1 MTLEEK
7 RIYNRAWYNKNKER
21 LAAKR
26 KPKVLTPEQRAK
38 ARKRAKER
46 RLAAQYD
53 PRLFVAY
60 LFESC
65 KYGALDRKIPFHI
78 TKEDVT
84 RMCIESNGKC
94 ALSGLPLSS
103 EYNNPM
109 KASIDRIDSSKGYTV
124 KNVQLVGSMV
134 NKAKND
140 LTTEL
145 FVILC
150 KGVVDTCK

>member
-1 MTLEEK
+1 MTKEEK
-7 RIYNRAWYNKNKER
+7 RAYDREYYHKNKH
-21 LAAKR
+21 K
-26 KPKVLTPEQRAK
+26 KVVTKEQRERRRAASK
-38 ARKRAKER
+38 AR

-65 KYGALDRKIPFHI
+65 KRGALDRNIPFHI

-124 KNVQLVGSMV
+124 ENVQLVGSMV

-150 KGVVDTCK
+150 KGVVDTNG